1 MFTSSAYL
9 NKFVFNLYVEIQN
22 KNRYFVD
29 LIYYDVDR
37 FTTQSQ
43 ITPSAWVKIGR
54 VDLPLNVIGP

>member
-9 NKFVFNLYVEIQN
+9 NKFVLNLYVENQN

-43 ITPSAWVKIGR
+43 ITSWVKIGR
-54 VDLPLNVIGP
+54 VNPPLNVI

>member
-9 NKFVFNLYVEIQN
+9 NKFVLNLYVEIQN

-29 LIYYDVDR
+29 LIYYDVDL

-54 VDLPLNVIGP
+54 VALNVIGP